1 LGQHQY
7 DRAAAIRREIM
18 TLIWLFVT
26 AVGASILLW
35 NRSFL
40 ALWVGQDHYAGFWVN
55 LLLVCIL
62 AQTSFIRSDAFIID
76 AALRPRLRVV
86 VMAVAAV
93 IVVVASVT
101 LARAF
106 GMVGLCIGILLGR
119 ATQSVAYPLI
129 VGSSLQQ
136 SRRLPLG
143 SLVRPLVVML
153 AVFAMAAY
161 EGEHIRAS
169 GWLEWV
175 LLVLLTFGV
184 TLVVALVAGVPALT
198 RRALMQRAR
207 SLQEV
212 LRG

>member
-1 LGQHQY
+1 
-7 DRAAAIRREIM
+7 
-18 TLIWLFVT
+18 
-26 AVGASILLW
+26 
-35 NRSFL
+35 
-40 ALWVGQDHYAGFWVN
+40 
-55 LLLVCIL
+55 
-62 AQTSFIRSDAFIID
+62 
-76 AALRPRLRVV
+76 
-86 VMAVAAV
+86 
-93 IVVVASVT
+93 
-101 LARAF
+101 
-106 GMVGLCIGILLGR
+106 
-119 ATQSVAYPLI
+119 
-129 VGSSLQQ
+129 
-136 SRRLPLG
+136 
-143 SLVRPLVVML
+143 VRPLVVML